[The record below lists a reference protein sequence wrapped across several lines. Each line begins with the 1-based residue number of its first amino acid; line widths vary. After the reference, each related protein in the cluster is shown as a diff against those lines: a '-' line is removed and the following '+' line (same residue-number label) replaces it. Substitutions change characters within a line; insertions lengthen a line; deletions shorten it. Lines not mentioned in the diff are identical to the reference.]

1 MSELLSVVPG
11 VPQPNTKEF
20 VPTRMELLS
29 YHQINIEFL
38 SRGCIIRIGCKSIPF
53 TEIEEGIKQLN
64 EYIENPFESTKK
76 WNKIFN
82 Q

>member
-1 MSELLSVVPG
+1 MSELSVVL
-11 VPQPNTKEF
+11 QRETEEF
-20 VPTRMELLS
+20 KPTRMELLS

-76 WNKIFN
+76 WNKIFESVN
-82 Q
+82 KV